1 MDERQESNQNPNTN
15 QNTASTQASGN
26 GGPSGAQATPD
37 VSTLLDESSLPR
49 PVCEW
54 IKCLRAPAMSLSIS
68 VDKQHI
74 PNYDASSAQGKNGS
88 GGSGSSQSSSSQTSN
103 SQASNSQAGGTQA
116 GMSFS
121 HHCTVRYFDL
131 ALGAVAVLLL
141 GCLCK
146 TCTGCRRAMK
156 RWF

>member
-1 MDERQESNQNPNTN
+1 MDERQESNQNQNPNTN
-15 QNTASTQASGN
+15 QNTASNQAAGNSGS
-26 GGPSGAQATPD
+26 GGTPD

-68 VDKQHI
+68 MDKQHI
-74 PNYDASSAQGKNGS
+74 PNYDAEKASSSAGASGNGKS
-88 GGSGSSQSSSSQTSN
+88 GGG
-103 SQASNSQAGGTQA
+103 SQAGGAEA
-116 GMSFS
+116 GTSFS
-121 HHCTVRYFDL
+121 HRCTVRYFDL

-141 GCLCK
+141 SCLCK
-146 TCTGCRRAMK
+146 TCTGCKRAIK

>member
-1 MDERQESNQNPNTN
+1 MDERQESNQNQNAK

-26 GGPSGAQATPD
+26 GGSGRTPD
-37 VSTLLDESSLPR
+37 VSTLLDESPLPR

-68 VDKQHI
+68 MEKRHI
-74 PNYDASSAQGKNGS
+74 PNYDITGAEGNEGNPNGS
-88 GGSGSSQSSSSQTSN
+88 GER
-103 SQASNSQAGGTQA
+103 QAKGTEK
-116 GMSFS
+116 MSFS
-121 HHCTVRYFDL
+121 HRCTVRYFDL

-146 TCTGCRRAMK
+146 TCTGCKRAMK

>member
-1 MDERQESNQNPNTN
+1 MDERHESNQNQN
-15 QNTASTQASGN
+15 QNQDQNQNQSMKSNQGQGN
-26 GGPSGAQATPD
+26 GGSGGTQATPN
-37 VSTLLDESSLPR
+37 VSTLLDESPLPR
-49 PVCEW
+49 PAVEW

-68 VDKQHI
+68 MKKRHI
-74 PNYDASSAQGKNGS
+74 PDYDSAGAESSEDSESNASGASEK
-88 GGSGSSQSSSSQTSN
+88 
-103 SQASNSQAGGTQA
+103 QAESTE

-131 ALGAVAVLLL
+131 ALGAVAVMLL

-146 TCTGCRRAMK
+146 TCTGCKRMMK

>member
-1 MDERQESNQNPNTN
+1 MDERQESNQNQDQN
-15 QNTASTQASGN
+15 QNQSMKSNQS
-26 GGPSGAQATPD
+26 PSGGSGGTQATPN

-49 PVCEW
+49 PAVGW

-68 VDKQHI
+68 MEKRHI
-74 PNYDASSAQGKNGS
+74 PDYDSTGAKSNESNASG
-88 GGSGSSQSSSSQTSN
+88 
-103 SQASNSQAGGTQA
+103 ASEKPAASTE

-121 HHCTVRYFDL
+121 HRCTVRYFDL
-131 ALGAVAVLLL
+131 ALGVVAVILL

-146 TCTGCRRAMK
+146 TCTGCKRAMK